1 MRVLVIY
8 CHPDETS
15 FASAL
20 HAAVLESLTAS
31 GHAVMDLDL
40 YGEGFNPIMTRF
52 GASLKFLRGDA
63 SQRCVRPDCQTRA
76 RFGRTM
82 AEGAA
87 P

>member
-1 MRVLVIY
+1 MAA
-8 CHPDETS
+8 PDTNH
-15 FASAL
+15 L
-20 HAAVLESLTAS
+20 
-31 GHAVMDLDL
+31 
-40 YGEGFNPIMTRF
+40 PRF